1 MELGLI
7 LGGIGFETIDENL
20 AKLIAKMAEFPEQNL
35 INDIQGYAKMIGLLI
50 ALGVGSYECWMMM
63 LARRGIDVMK
73 ILRIIIISICISF
86 SGWISEAACAPGKA
100 LGEAAQQMAKTKSND
115 VKNKEKELA
124 NLQDDYLK
132 KLDEVL
138 NNAKTQEHF
147 GYKPLLTRMGE
158 VAIDMVSGKAM
169 DELYENLKNQIKVWA
184 LAIEMKITECLSTI
198 FKFIGEVLFQVSYY
212 GMLVAQNIFIHL
224 LWAFCPIAFAISL
237 APPFKSAWS
246 QWLSK
251 MISISL
257 WSFIVYMILYY
268 VYYIMEYNLMHDID
282 EFNKLL
288 NGLKPE
294 NNQPNI
300 TAIGFNGLGTT
311 CMYIVG
317 LLVGVFCLRFV
328 PEVASWLIPGGVSSG
343 AGGTMAGAGTGMV
356 SNVGGQVSR
365 TAGAFG
371 KQAGKKLSV
380 NK

>member
-132 KLDEVL
+132 RLDEVL

-184 LAIEMKITECLSTI
+184 LAIEMKITEWLSTI

-224 LWAFCPIAFAISL
+224 LWAFCPIAFAMSL
-237 APPFKSAWS
+237 APPFRSAWS

-268 VYYIMEYNLMHDID
+268 VYYIMEYNLMHDIN
-282 EFNKLL
+282 EFKKLL
-288 NGLKPE
+288 NGL
-294 NNQPNI
+294 NTGNGQPNI

-356 SNVGGQVSR
+356 SNMGGQVSR
-365 TAGAFG
+365 TVGAFG
-371 KQAGKKLSV
+371 KQAGKNLSI